1 MILVTDDRNA
11 SDTCRWHIE
20 DPTPRNI
27 ARLLRRLDARQHTV
41 VALRADEDRQ
51 LVIRGGAGR
60 YAICLR
66 DGPQCFFDLVGESSL
81 ASRSATIKIAASCE
95 GLRSET
101 ILDAETA
108 LTCALTYLYT
118 SQRDPRFIWREASGS

>member
-81 ASRSATIKIAASCE
+81 ASRSATIKIA
-95 GLRSET
+95 ET